1 MVQIHLKFESVFTW
15 LLRGVCHRN
24 SIGPK
29 TCGPQTFRVSGYTQ
43 GYEKKSTFKSD
54 PFTKVSF
61 EFGLPSQLFHH
72 VEFLDQGWVFKVP
85 RPPPHKKKDP
95 GEEPSTRQ
103 LELTDWA
110 QTPMCVQLSL
120 AHPQYWPVKYTTSSP
135 WSKQKKSWTE
145 GAKSQTQ
152 SITAISHVKHVRAPQ
167 KRTRLTNI
175 HQPCSSCTV
184 CTHVQKGI

>member
-72 VEFLDQGWVFKVP
+72 VEFLDQGWVFKA
-85 RPPPHKKKDP
+85 PPTH
-95 GEEPSTRQ
+95 TH
-103 LELTDWA
+103 T
-110 QTPMCVQLSL
+110 
-120 AHPQYWPVKYTTSSP
+120 
-135 WSKQKKSWTE
+135 QKKRPWRRAE
-145 GAKSQTQ
+145 YQAVGAD
-152 SITAISHVKHVRAPQ
+152 
-167 KRTRLTNI
+167 RLSTD
-175 HQPCSSCTV
+175 SYV
-184 CTHVQKGI
+184 CTIITSTPTVLTC